1 MVSVCLANIIKDCGI
16 KMDRDLSS
24 YVLVLENWL
33 DKENCKQTIR
43 EMKNANWQ
51 QHAFYDVHTGTN
63 NTRSGSKELDVAWGK
78 NLSTQPYIMQ
88 RIWEAYKE
96 YLTHLNF
103 PWFDSWKGYSE
114 VRFNMYKETRV
125 MAEHCDHIHSMFD
138 GERKGIPTMTFLAGL
153 NDEYTGGELVMWGDE
168 VIPMGEGTAVIFP
181 SCFLYP
187 HRVEPVTSGTR
198 YSCVSWA
205 W

>member
-1 MVSVCLANIIKDCGI
+1 MI

-24 YVLVLENWL
+24 YVVVLENWL
-33 DKENCKQTIR
+33 DENICKQTIK
-43 EMKNANWQ
+43 ELESAQWQ
-51 QHAFYDVHTGTN
+51 QHTFYNAQDGSY
-63 NTRSGSKELDVAWGK
+63 NTRSGSRELDISNGYNV
-78 NLSTQPYIMQ
+78 STKSYIMQ
-88 RIWEAYKE
+88 RIWDAYKE
-96 YLTHLNF
+96 YITLLNF
-103 PWFDSWKGYSE
+103 SWFDSWQGYSE
-114 VRFNMYKETRV
+114 VRFNMYKETRL

-138 GERKGIPTMTFLAGL
+138 GERKGIPTMTFLGML
-153 NDEYTGGELVMWGDE
+153 NDDYEGGELIMWGDE
-168 VIPMGEGTAVIFP
+168 KIPMAKGSAVVFP